1 MNRLGQIR
9 NGKWLREDSQ
19 RRSKVGIE
27 GGNSVKR
34 HTMSYRRRR
43 GNTGQQGDDDGG
55 GVKGPSSALTS
66 FLREQGI
73 NAEQIRLRYE
83 RSQRQQNGEE
93 VPAEIAEELT
103 AVVQQ
108 PENDAGG
115 EILDGDSHGPLNL
128 ALDSDEEEIDDEE
141 GGAASAK
148 RRRTSGDFSGVS
160 SNGAAIYC
168 LECDQHFNISVYSK
182 KMEKYGK
189 IGYLC
194 PSCTKIQMRRER
206 LAKKHEIEARKRR
219 KKVAAAL
226 LDKKQFKLPS
236 LQDFCINIITQNINE
251 VELLG
256 EIGNH
261 NKMKIC
267 RILAK
272 NRSLNNKTVGLF
284 LDNKTTE
291 LEFWDCCKID
301 KNSLDKIAAYCPKL
315 ESLTLNMCG
324 QLHNDNLRYFGSKLA
339 SLKSLSL
346 NGPFLINDDTWQS
359 FFDSNVGKNLKH
371 FHLRNTHR
379 FTNDSLVSLLE
390 NCGNNLK
397 SLTLSRLDGLDSKPV
412 YDLLPHFLSGLEH
425 LEISSPHH
433 ENLIDDDLIINLL
446 AINCETLTSLNLDK
460 CSGLTNRFLA
470 DGLRAFGSNVTK
482 LSIADLDQIDDT
494 GMMSLF
500 ENWDINGGLTDICLE
515 RCFSLGD
522 KSIYTMLSHS
532 SQTLVQLNLNSVKE
546 ISKVMFSRL
555 SRNIIFPLLTNLD
568 IGFVRSVDDSVL
580 AILSRICPKLE
591 ILEVYG
597 NNRCTE
603 KALVK
608 DSLTVIGRQTD
619 SI

>member
-1 MNRLGQIR
+1 MP
-9 NGKWLREDSQ
+9 
-19 RRSKVGIE
+19 
-27 GGNSVKR
+27 
-34 HTMSYRRRR
+34 YRRRR
-43 GNTGQQGDDDGG
+43 RQAGQQEDDGG

-83 RSQRQQNGEE
+83 RSQREQNGEE
-93 VPAEIAEELT
+93 ETPGETGELAEET
-103 AVVQQ
+103 ETVAEPVT
-108 PENDAGG
+108 
-115 EILDGDSHGPLNL
+115 GDIEANNGVEAHTSLNF
-128 ALDSDEEEIDDEE
+128 ALDSDEEEIGDE
-141 GGAASAK
+141 GGGDDREASIAKK
-148 RRRTSGDFSGVS
+148 RRT
-160 SNGAAIYC
+160 NGITAEVPTNNAAIYC
-168 LECDQHFNISVYSK
+168 LECDQNFEVSVYSK

-194 PSCTKIQMRRER
+194 PSCTKIQIRRER

-219 KKVAAAL
+219 KKIAAAL

-272 NRSLNNKTVGLF
+272 NRSLNDKTVGLF
-284 LDNKTTE
+284 LDGDTTE
-291 LEFWDCCKID
+291 LEFWDCCKIN
-301 KNSLDKIAAYCPKL
+301 KNSLDKIAAYCPRL

-324 QLHNDNLRYFGSKLA
+324 QFHNDNLNYFASKL
-339 SLKSLSL
+339 SNLKSLSL
-346 NGPFLINDDTWQS
+346 NGPFLINDETWQS
-359 FFDSNVGKNLKH
+359 FFDSNVGKNLRH

-390 NCGNNLK
+390 NCGNNLE
-397 SLTLSRLDGLDSKPV
+397 SLTLSRLDGLNSKPV
-412 YDLLPHFLSGLEH
+412 YDLLPHFLSKLKH
-425 LEISSPHH
+425 LELSSPNQ
-433 ENLIDDDLIINLL
+433 ESLIDDDLIINLL
-446 AINCETLTSLNLDK
+446 AINCETLASLNLDK
-460 CSGLTNRFLA
+460 CSGLTNRFLV
-470 DGLRAFGSNVTK
+470 DGIRAFGSNITK
-482 LSIADLDQIDDT
+482 LSLAELDQIDDT
-494 GMMSLF
+494 GLSGLF

-515 RCFSLGD
+515 RCISLSD
-522 KSIYTMLSHS
+522 KSIYAMLSHS
-532 SQTLVQLNLNSVKE
+532 SQTLVQLNLNSVKD
-546 ISKVMFSRL
+546 ISKMMFSKL
-555 SRNIIFPLLTNLD
+555 SRNNTFPLLTNLD
-568 IGFVRSVDDSVL
+568 IGFVRGVDDSVL

-603 KALVK
+603 KALVR
-608 DSLTVIGRQTD
+608 SGLTIIGRQTD